1 MGIHE
6 NFCAI
11 FKNFDPD
18 AFMGS
23 DNENNED
30 DLSYDI
36 QQKPTNLLKNKVDS
50 SKLNNL
56 NKNILMQKTSETTQ
70 I

>member
-18 AFMGS
+18 AFRALHHKEFMVIR
-23 DNENNED
+23 ELE
-30 DLSYDI
+30 LSTLNDHCEFL
-36 QQKPTNLLKNKVDS
+36 TNL
-50 SKLNNL
+50 
-56 NKNILMQKTSETTQ
+56 Q
-70 I
+70 

>member
-18 AFMGS
+18 AFRALQHEEFM
-23 DNENNED
+23 
-30 DLSYDI
+30 
-36 QQKPTNLLKNKVDS
+36 VVR
-50 SKLNNL
+50 
-56 NKNILMQKTSETTQ
+56 
-70 I
+70 